1 VNCMSVIK
9 FESYKQDRKIEYVED
24 HLDETSED
32 EKDTLSELDSM
43 AQVMEMSTDELL
55 GELTIRVT
63 DDKNGMRDVETSYLV
78 DELTQRLLAI
88 EYVIFLT
95 MAKHTKK

>member
-1 VNCMSVIK
+1 MSIIK
-9 FESYKQDRKIEYVED
+9 FESYKENGTIEYVDNTED
-24 HLDETSED
+24 AHVSED
-32 EKDTLSELDSM
+32 TLPGISELDSM
-43 AQVMEMSTDELL
+43 AEVMEMSTDEIL
-55 GELTIRVT
+55 GELTIRVN
-63 DDKNGMRDVETSYLV
+63 DDRNGMRDVETSYLV